1 MDSILLDVRGT
12 QSAADCRP
20 PALRSRPSFTRVVCR
35 PANITRCRVSVSG
48 LERLL
53 GRHAC
58 NATVRGGVAYPYV
71 ARRPEHGKQ
80 TSWDCGYPA
89 EHRSQTTLAKQN
101 GVRYRSRR
109 RTSFSITICGICFEM
124 CVLSA
129 TMLSTALC
137 CFTHVCGSARA
148 TLCWRENERASA
160 R

>member
-71 ARRPEHGKQ
+71 ARRPEQGKQ
-80 TSWDCGYPA
+80 TSWDCG
-89 EHRSQTTLAKQN
+89 LWL
-101 GVRYRSRR
+101 SRG
-109 RTSFSITICGICFEM
+109 TSFADHTGDTKWSSVPIEEAYVFFNNN
-124 CVLSA
+124 LWN
-129 TMLSTALC
+129 L
-137 CFTHVCGSARA
+137 F
-148 TLCWRENERASA
+148 
-160 R
+160 